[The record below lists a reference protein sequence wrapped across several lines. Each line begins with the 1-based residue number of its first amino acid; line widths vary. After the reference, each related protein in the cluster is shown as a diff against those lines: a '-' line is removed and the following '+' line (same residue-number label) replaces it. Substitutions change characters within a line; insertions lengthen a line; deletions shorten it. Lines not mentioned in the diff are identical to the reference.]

1 MQNDPDSY
9 STSRLSPP
17 AAAAILGSVPA
28 KWENNQTPIFQ
39 SGPSRPRDLNPAAS
53 ERQALSSMVMAG
65 RASPSPSPAAWSACS
80 ACVSTHSLC
89 TPLRRAFEPWSDL
102 LFTARA
108 RRTRRVGG
116 TPGLSRRRWT
126 TCARRWC
133 SRCRARRAPST
144 TACPTSRP
152 PIPACARALS
162 NRQ

>member
-80 ACVSTHSLC
+80 A
-89 TPLRRAFEPWSDL
+89 
-102 LFTARA
+102 
-108 RRTRRVGG
+108 TRRVGG

-162 NRQ
+162 NRQTKSRWRGDW